1 MFDQVKAMKMT
12 KMLAAIALPA
22 LLFAAPVLAQS
33 APSAAPPAA
42 TQNIPAASAPI
53 TPPPGYVIGAG
64 DVLTVMYYGDKEMT
78 SEVTVRPD
86 GKVTIQL
93 INDVV
98 AAGLTP
104 DALRVRITEESKR
117 LFENPSVSVVVKQI
131 NSRKIYVTG
140 EVAKQ
145 GPQALLEPMTIV
157 QALTNA
163 GGLSEFAKSK
173 NILIIRL
180 GQDVPIKFNYNDFKN
195 AKNLKQ
201 NIYLEPGD
209 QIVVP

>member
-1 MFDQVKAMKMT
+1 MKKMT
-12 KMLAAIALPA
+12 KTFAVIALPA
-22 LLFAAPVLAQS
+22 LLLTAQVLAQS
-33 APSAAPPAA
+33 SPAGAQPAA
-42 TQNIPAASAPI
+42 QNTAADAAPI
-53 TPPPGYVIGAG
+53 TPPPGYLIGPG
-64 DVLTVMYYGDKEMT
+64 DVLTVMFYGDKEMT
-78 SEVTVRPD
+78 SDVTVRPD
-86 GKVTIQL
+86 GKVTLQL
-93 INDVV
+93 INDVA
-98 AAGLTP
+98 AAGLSP
-104 DALRVRITEESKR
+104 EALRQRITEESKR

-131 NSRKIYVTG
+131 NSRKVYVTG
-140 EVAKQ
+140 EVGKQ
-145 GPQALLEPMTIV
+145 GAQLLLEPMTIV

-163 GGLSEFAKSK
+163 GGLTDFAKSK